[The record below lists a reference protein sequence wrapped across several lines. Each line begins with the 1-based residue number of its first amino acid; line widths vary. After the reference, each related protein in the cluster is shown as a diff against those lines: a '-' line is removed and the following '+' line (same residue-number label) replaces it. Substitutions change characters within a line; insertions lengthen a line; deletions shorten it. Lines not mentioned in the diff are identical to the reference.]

1 MKVEITVKWI
11 ILGVCKFLSFHCIDK
26 TRDGLRLKM
35 TKDWQCSMAVC
46 PLSLVLRLDHFR
58 TPGIKKLIFK
68 DVRSKKG
75 DIRKTT

>member
-1 MKVEITVKWI
+1 
-11 ILGVCKFLSFHCIDK
+11 
-26 TRDGLRLKM
+26 
-35 TKDWQCSMAVC
+35 MAVC

-75 DIRKTT
+75 DIRKAT